1 MRYNEKD
8 NEKFYIKEGIRM
20 AEFKC
25 ISIAEAKRRMQE
37 ETVKVVDIR
46 DSHSFETDHIENAFH
61 LTNDNISKFI
71 ADVDFKTPLFI
82 ICYSG
87 FGSKGVAQY
96 LADQGYTDSCSID
109 GGFSAWNI
117 ASL

>member
-1 MRYNEKD
+1 
-8 NEKFYIKEGIRM
+8 M

-25 ISIAEAKRRMQE
+25 ISVVEAKKRMQT

-46 DSHSFETDHIENAFH
+46 DAHSFDTDHVEGAFH
-61 LTNDNISKFI
+61 LTNDNIGQFI
-71 ADVDFKTPLFI
+71 SDVDFSTPLFI

-96 LADQGYTDSCSID
+96 LADQGYSQSCSID
-109 GGFSAWNI
+109 GGFSAWKI
-117 ASL
+117 ASLND